1 MLMSVRKTLQA
12 LWRNG
17 EGSALIEG
25 AIVVPLLLILV
36 LGVFEFSWLI
46 DQQHLISTGIHDAAR
61 YLAQSANPN
70 DLAIQRR
77 AKNLA
82 TTGAIDGDTAR
93 VRGWTA
99 RDVDIRYSSLENPV
113 DVNGS
118 TTFRGGAVIQRVT
131 VSTTFTVP
139 SLGFFGFLGLKPPV
153 LTVSHQERVIGP
165 GQISR

>member
-1 MLMSVRKTLQA
+1 MSVRILQS

-61 YLAQSANPN
+61 YIAQSANPN
-70 DLAIQRR
+70 DLTIQKH

-93 VRGWTA
+93 VRGWAA
-99 RDVDIRYSSLENPV
+99 RDVSISYSSVENPV

-118 TTFRGGAVIQRVT
+118 TTFRGGAVIRSVT
-131 VSTTFTVP
+131 VSTTFSVP
-139 SLGFFGFLGLKPPV
+139 SLGFFGFLGLKPPA

-165 GQISR
+165 GHVSR

>member
-1 MLMSVRKTLQA
+1 MSVRILQSV
-12 LWRNG
+12 WRNG

-61 YLAQSANPN
+61 YIAQSANPN
-70 DLAIQRR
+70 DLTIQKR

-99 RDVDIRYSSLENPV
+99 RDVSISYSSFENPM

-118 TTFRGGAVIQRVT
+118 TTFRGGAVIRSVT

-139 SLGFFGFLGLKPPV
+139 SLGFFGFLGLKPPA
-153 LTVSHQERVIGP
+153 LTVSHQERVIRP
-165 GQISR
+165 GQVSR